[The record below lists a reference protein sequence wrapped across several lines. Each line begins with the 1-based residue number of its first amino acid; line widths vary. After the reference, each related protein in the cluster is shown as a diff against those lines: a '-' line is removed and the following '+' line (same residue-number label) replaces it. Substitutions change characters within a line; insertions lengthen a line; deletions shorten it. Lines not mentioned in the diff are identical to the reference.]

1 MIEKLPDHKPLTV
14 EQATQAILECATC
27 LITAKREFYKSQQ
40 MDFNYPG
47 LTEAIQDQKRKGKI
61 RLRINYSKDKLI
73 HYYLVSSATKQ
84 PL

>member
-14 EQATQAILECATC
+14 EQATQAIQECSTC

-40 MDFNYPG
+40 VDFNYPG
-47 LTEAIQDQKRKGKI
+47 LDEAIKDAKRIGKI
-61 RLRINYSKDKLI
+61 RLRINYSKDKLGN
-73 HYYLVSSATKQ
+73 YYLISSATKQ

>member
-14 EQATQAILECATC
+14 EQANQAILECANC

-47 LTEAIQDQKRKGKI
+47 LTEAIKDEKRRGKI
-61 RLRINYSKDKLI
+61 RLKINHSKDKLRN
-73 HYYLVSSATKQ
+73 YYLISSATKQ
-84 PL
+84 PI